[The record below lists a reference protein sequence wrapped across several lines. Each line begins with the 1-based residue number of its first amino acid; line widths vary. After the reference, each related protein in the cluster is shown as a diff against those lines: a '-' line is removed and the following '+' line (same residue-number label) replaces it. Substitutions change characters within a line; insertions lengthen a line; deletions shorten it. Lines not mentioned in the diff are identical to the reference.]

1 MGRSSALT
9 ALLRLRRESTLCQN
23 VKRPGQTPE
32 VANVKMFP
40 NQKGNDGPDRLPFGI
55 RSSCPGEHG
64 DSGMITTILGSIAF
78 LVIFAGVVR
87 VIWDTLVIAYSTFM
101 VAIYGT
107 AYVVIT
113 IWEILVW
120 ILSLPFR
127 LVRWSLHLR
136 TRE

>member
-1 MGRSSALT
+1 
-9 ALLRLRRESTLCQN
+9 
-23 VKRPGQTPE
+23 
-32 VANVKMFP
+32 
-40 NQKGNDGPDRLPFGI
+40 
-55 RSSCPGEHG
+55 
-64 DSGMITTILGSIAF
+64 MITTILGSIAF